1 VKLWHEACPVGQVAR
16 AVWEDVRGWPI
27 YLLAVWLAA
36 MLTLP
41 ITNWFWGERAIYVHI
56 SISVLIQACLSTAL
70 LAREQPI
77 LRTALTVAIVFVLS
91 WALEA
96 VGSATG
102 IPFGKYHYTDHLQ
115 PQLAHVPLLIS
126 LAWMMM
132 LPPSWAI
139 GWRLGGRRYGVA
151 SILVSGLAITA
162 WDLFLDPQMTQWELW
177 VWDQPGLYF
186 GIPLVNFFGWF
197 LGGALITAAA
207 RPKAVPDRPL
217 LVVYALTWVLETVG
231 LAIFWGLPGPAL
243 CGFVGMGL
251 LVVLAWRSRDNGES
265 GLAEKTE
272 AAE

>member
-1 VKLWHEACPVGQVAR
+1 
-16 AVWEDVRGWPI
+16 
-27 YLLAVWLAA
+27 
-36 MLTLP
+36 
-41 ITNWFWGERAIYVHI
+41 
-56 SISVLIQACLSTAL
+56 
-70 LAREQPI
+70 
-77 LRTALTVAIVFVLS
+77 
-91 WALEA
+91 
-96 VGSATG
+96 
-102 IPFGKYHYTDHLQ
+102 
-115 PQLAHVPLLIS
+115 
-126 LAWMMM
+126 M

-162 WDLFLDPQMTQWELW
+162 WDLFLDPQMTQWKLW

-217 LVVYALTWVLETVG
+217 LVVYTLTWVLETVG
-231 LAIFWGLPGPAL
+231 LAVFWGLPGSAL

-265 GLAEKTE
+265 GFAEKIKT
-272 AAE
+272 AE